1 MMYKT
6 ETERFAMRKETFG
19 QAITFYEN
27 ITIPIEI
34 KQSINSLLK
43 RGVYKE
49 LHRRKMLSDGQLDML
64 LSSNNMFGGGT
75 DGE

>member
-1 MMYKT
+1 MMYKAEVGWFIMKKEIFDQAVT
-6 ETERFAMRKETFG
+6 FHER
-19 QAITFYEN
+19 
-27 ITIPIEI
+27 ITIPIEM
-34 KQSINSLLK
+34 KQSIDSLLK

-64 LSSNNMFGGGT
+64 LASHDMIGGST

>member
-6 ETERFAMRKETFG
+6 ETGRFAMKKEAFD

-34 KQSINSLLK
+34 KQSVNSLLK

-64 LSSNNMFGGGT
+64 LSFNDMFGGGT

>member
-6 ETERFAMRKETFG
+6 ETERFAMRKETLD

-64 LSSNNMFGGGT
+64 LSSNDMFGGGT

>member
-1 MMYKT
+1 MK
-6 ETERFAMRKETFG
+6 EETFD
-19 QAITFYEN
+19 QTITFHEG
-27 ITIPIEI
+27 ITIPIEM
-34 KQSINSLLK
+34 KDSINNLLK

-64 LSSNNMFGGGT
+64 LSSHDMIGGSA

>member
-1 MMYKT
+1 MK
-6 ETERFAMRKETFG
+6 KEIFVQAVTFH
-19 QAITFYEN
+19 ES
-27 ITIPIEI
+27 ITIPIEM
-34 KQSINSLLK
+34 KQSIDSLLK

-64 LSSNNMFGGGT
+64 LASHDMIGGST

>member
-1 MMYKT
+1 MK
-6 ETERFAMRKETFG
+6 KETFD
-19 QAITFYEN
+19 QTITFHGS
-27 ITIPIEI
+27 ITIPIEM
-34 KQSINSLLK
+34 KESINLLLK

-64 LSSNNMFGGGT
+64 LSSNDVLGGST